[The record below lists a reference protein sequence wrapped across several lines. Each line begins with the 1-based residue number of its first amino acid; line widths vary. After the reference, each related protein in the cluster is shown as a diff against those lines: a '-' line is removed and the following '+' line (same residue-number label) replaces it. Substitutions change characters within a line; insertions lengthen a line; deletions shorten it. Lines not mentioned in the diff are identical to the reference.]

1 MILFN
6 QKTKYIIMG
15 FSVDFIRSEKVE
27 LKYIYIYIY
36 IYIVS
41 EANFFIRNKYNCS
54 GPQAFKSGSCRL
66 RFS

>member
-1 MILFN
+1 
-6 QKTKYIIMG
+6 MG
-15 FSVDFIRSEKVE
+15 FSLDFIRSEKVE

-36 IYIVS
+36 IVS
-41 EANFFIRNKYNCS
+41 QANFFIRNKYNCS

>member
-1 MILFN
+1 
-6 QKTKYIIMG
+6 MG
-15 FSVDFIRSEKVE
+15 FSLDFIRSEKVE

>member
-1 MILFN
+1 
-6 QKTKYIIMG
+6 MG
-15 FSVDFIRSEKVE
+15 FSLDFIRSEKVE
-27 LKYIYIYIY
+27 LKYIYIC
-36 IYIVS
+36 IVS